1 MTALALLLI
10 ELSAAFSAGSI
21 PLPLDQMLRVDKMT
35 EDDFSM
41 DMDRLR
47 HASGSLMDNTA
58 GEAAEVAAEH
68 TPTSEEAK
76 KIENLRFSGI
86 RLQTI
91 AVEDDALR
99 PWVQAGQEATFVGS
113 GFVVRNSK
121 DKGPLVVTNSHVV
134 TGATR
139 LTIQVPAAGQQS
151 YKARVVL
158 NNPDMDIALV
168 ELESAKEH
176 RAMRKDVGFELPTIK
191 LFKGKAKVG
200 EPVMTMGFPL
210 GQNSVKVSKGVLS
223 GHEKVGDFM
232 AYQQTAPISPGNSGG
247 PLFKDGTTQVLGIN
261 FAAAVGDSSQ
271 NNNYAIPSWHVMQ
284 MLHEYDATSGLHIPA
299 GETGYSQFMCRQDH
313 KYCTYRV
320 PRMKAQASEGND
332 GLYERYG
339 CEAGI
344 FVSKIEDGSMANSAE
359 PPIPPKSFI
368 MSIDGNKIDKFGMTK
383 SDMYFG
389 DPIMFTDLMFMSPKL
404 APVDVEVCTC
414 GETTTHKVHVSALD
428 VTSEPESPIRDGI
441 EPSLEAVDYEQFGG
455 VTVQPLSMN
464 VIKQLAQG
472 PMKRMDM
479 LRFVVTKKKK
489 PALVVTAVSKIN
501 DATGSINVGDI
512 VHTVNGKKAATMA
525 EFRAAFEPTG
535 HEADDAD
542 SLMQKGHGTC
552 SSGHEM
558 WTLET
563 TTGKE
568 LAQDYSEAMKEQRAA
583 VLKGEKP
590 LTPAVKM
597 AMKKMSHATGFPA
610 TAPASAAETKVTPAA
625 EPLPIEARTG
635 VSRGGVTDFD
645 ALSLFRS
652 AAM

>member
-1 MTALALLLI
+1 MTALALILI
-10 ELSAAFSAGSI
+10 ELTAAFSAGITSGGI
-21 PLPLDQMLRVDKMT
+21 PVPLDQMLRVDKMS
-35 EDDFSM
+35 EGNDFSM
-41 DMDRLR
+41 IEKV
-47 HASGSLMDNTA
+47 

-68 TPTSEEAK
+68 TPTPEQAK
-76 KIENLRFSGI
+76 RIENLRYTGI

-91 AVEDDALR
+91 AVEEDSLR
-99 PWVQAGQEATFVGS
+99 PWVQAGQEQTFVGS

-121 DKGPLVVTNSHVV
+121 EKGPLMVTNSHVV

-139 LTIQVPAAGQQS
+139 LTIQVPASGQQS

-168 ELESAKEH
+168 ELESEAEH
-176 RAMRKDVGFELPTIK
+176 KHMTQVVGRELPVIK
-191 LFKGKAKVG
+191 LFRGKAKVG
-200 EPVMTMGFPL
+200 ETVMTMGFPL

-247 PLFKDGTTQVLGIN
+247 PLFRDGTTEVLGIN

-271 NNNYAIPSWHVMQ
+271 NNNYAIPSWHVLQ
-284 MLHEYDATSGLHIPA
+284 MLHEYDATAGLKIPQ

-320 PRMKAQASEGND
+320 PRMKAQASEGSD

-339 CEAGI
+339 CESGI
-344 FVSKIEDGSMANSAE
+344 FVSKIEEGSVALSAE

-368 MSIDGNKIDKFGMTK
+368 MSIDGHQIDKFGMTK
-383 SDMYFG
+383 SDAYFG

-414 GETTTHKVHVSALD
+414 GETTTHKMHVSALH
-428 VTSEPESPIRDGI
+428 VKPEPESPIKDSI
-441 EPSLEAVDYEQFGG
+441 EPSLEKADYEQFGG

-464 VIKQLAQG
+464 IVKTLAQG
-472 PMKRMDM
+472 PAKRMDM

-489 PALVVTAVSKIN
+489 PVLVVTAVSKIAFG
-501 DATGSINVGDI
+501 DMTGTIGVGDI
-512 VHTVNGKKAATMA
+512 ISSVNGKKVSTM
-525 EFRAAFEPTG
+525 EEYRAAFVPTG
-535 HEADDAD
+535 QP
-542 SLMQKGHGTC
+542 SFVQKAGEDPKACNTGHR
-552 SSGHEM
+552 M

-568 LAQDYSEAMKEQRAA
+568 LAQDYEEAMKAQRSA
-583 VLKGEKP
+583 VMKGEKP
-590 LTPAVKM
+590 LTPAVKA
-597 AMKKMSHATGFPA
+597 AMKKLSHATGFPA
-610 TAPASAAETKVTPAA
+610 SAPTSHVETKVTQS
-625 EPLPIEARTG
+625 EPLPIEQRPN
-635 VSRGGVTDFD
+635 VRRGGATDFD
-645 ALSLFRS
+645 IMSIFRA